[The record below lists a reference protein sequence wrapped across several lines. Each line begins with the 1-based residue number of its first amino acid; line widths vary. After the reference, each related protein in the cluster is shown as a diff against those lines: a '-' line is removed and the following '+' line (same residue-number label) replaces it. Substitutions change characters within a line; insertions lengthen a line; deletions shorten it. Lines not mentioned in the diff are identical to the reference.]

1 MQFVKFNSHIFT
13 QLMQRVV
20 SSLYLIICP
29 VDRVSIIYNLFSK
42 CTNLLREIV
51 KHCDVYDKS
60 DSDENVQKIVLSDL
74 RSKLRYGIDVLFDSF
89 IHLIKRLNSYT
100 QFLYCFYSKVNL
112 LRLSAVLCLI
122 YLAPIANAKCTG
134 KFVNPI
140 TDVCWDCIFPI
151 SIGNAKIF
159 SSGNPDTKNPSMPI
173 CACGTPVPRIG
184 LAAGFWEPVRL
195 VDVTKTPFCF
205 PNLGGM
211 QINPG
216 MKVGQGSVS
225 STSAHGN
232 ASWHLHWYVYP
243 LLYWLELLLDFVCLE
258 NSSFDLAYMTELDP
272 MWLDDSLTFIINPE
286 AALFGNPIAQ
296 AACSADCAASST
308 GAPMDSLF
316 WCAGCQGS
324 MYPLTG
330 NIREHQS
337 SIQSGLLAAERF
349 TFKLHREMIEWG
361 TSGSKALCGKYPMP
375 VMNKSQYRSQLTVPV
390 PSKCS
395 QFGKSTIFYDSG
407 KEIPVIGEN
416 FGFLIWRKRNCCVL

>member
-1 MQFVKFNSHIFT
+1 MLKNNRIVEIT
-13 QLMQRVV
+13 IACVLLMY
-20 SSLYLIICP
+20 SL
-29 VDRVSIIYNLFSK
+29 VG
-42 CTNLLREIV
+42 TA
-51 KHCDVYDKS
+51 
-60 DSDENVQKIVLSDL
+60 Q
-74 RSKLRYGIDVLFDSF
+74 
-89 IHLIKRLNSYT
+89 
-100 QFLYCFYSKVNL
+100 
-112 LRLSAVLCLI
+112 
-122 YLAPIANAKCTG
+122 AKCTG

-140 TDVCWDCIFPI
+140 TDVCWECIFPI
-151 SIGNAKIF
+151 SIGGAKIF
-159 SSGNPDTKNPSMPI
+159 SGSNPDTKNPSMPL

-216 MKVGQGSVS
+216 MKIGQGAVS

-243 LLYWLELLLDFVCLE
+243 LLYWLELLMDFVCLE
-258 NSSFDLAYMTELDP
+258 NMSFDLAYMTELDP
-272 MWLDDSLTFIINPE
+272 MWMDDALTFIINPE

-308 GAPMDSLF
+308 GNTIDSLF

-330 NIREHQS
+330 NIREHQT
-337 SIQSGLLAAERF
+337 SIQSALLAVERF

-395 QFGKSTIFYDSG
+395 PYGKSTIFYESN
-407 KEIPVIGEN
+407 KEIPVIGED